1 MFTTWFSRSARIDD
15 DTGTPVGINV
25 AVGAVTITI
34 ALFAASAVPIVDPQ
48 WRCAVV
54 AAALGLFA
62 ASTVDWVA
70 VSAVVL
76 PTWMIMNGFLVNQLG
91 DLTWHGRADLD
102 RFLALV
108 VAGGIGLTVGAA
120 RRRLLDLRERGQL
133 GAAVQGLRTEFNK
146 ETKRA

>member
-1 MFTTWFSRSARIDD
+1 VFTTWFSRSARMDD
-15 DTGTPVGINV
+15 DTGTPVGINI
-25 AVGAVTITI
+25 AVGAGIITV
-34 ALFAASAVPIVDPQ
+34 ALLAASTVPAVDPQ

-76 PTWMIMNGFLVNQLG
+76 PTWMVMNGFLVNQLG
-91 DLTWHGRADLD
+91 DLSWHGWADLD

-108 VAGGIGLTVGAA
+108 AAGCLGLAVGTA
-120 RRRLLDLRERGQL
+120 RRGLLHLREQGQL
-133 GAAVQGLRTEFNK
+133 GAAVQNMRTEFNK
-146 ETKRA
+146 ETRRA

>member
-1 MFTTWFSRSARIDD
+1 MFTTWLSRSARIDD

-25 AVGAVTITI
+25 AVGAATITI

-76 PTWMIMNGFLVNQLG
+76 PTWMVMNGFLVNHLG
-91 DLTWHGRADLD
+91 DLTWHGWADVD

-108 VAGGIGLTVGAA
+108 AAGGAGLAVSAA
-120 RRRLLDLRERGQL
+120 RRALLDLREPERL
-133 GAAVQGLRTEFNK
+133 GVAVQNLRTEFTK